1 MDFYKEKGYRDA
13 RIISDSLIR
22 NKDNSVSISINVEEG
37 KKYYFGDI
45 KFIGN
50 TVYLDNQLEQILG
63 IQKGDSYNGVLLKKR
78 IADTSKPD
86 GQDIT
91 NLYQNSG
98 YLFSN
103 INAVEVSAIKDTI
116 DFEIRINEG
125 KRASFNKISV
135 IFIYSSI
142 LTSP

>member
-50 TVYLDNQLEQILG
+50 TVYFDNQLELTKTLVYKDEASKDEHEQDSKARTFRTAMVEYNTSNSISIVIL
-63 IQKGDSYNGVLLKKR
+63 
-78 IADTSKPD
+78 
-86 GQDIT
+86 
-91 NLYQNSG
+91 QNE
-98 YLFSN
+98 
-103 INAVEVSAIKDTI
+103 AT
-116 DFEIRINEG
+116 
-125 KRASFNKISV
+125 
-135 IFIYSSI
+135 
-142 LTSP
+142 